1 MNDLEDAEFIEK
13 VSNKVYEH
21 RNKRL
26 RSNSSSKEDDEE
38 IQQIK
43 EIVRSEIDRAI
54 SSIDKSIQMLIS
66 RTDSQ
71 NSKLDKLVSQVDNQ
85 KKVITNIRLEVDTM
99 REDQHKVNSEMK
111 KEIKTNNKDVKTA
124 KGQLIK
130 VQEELEKV
138 KFQNLAMQR
147 KIVDTEA
154 RSRRNNLLFFGIA
167 EGKDEDVEEKVLSFF
182 KDTLNIEGD
191 RSSFGIQRAHRLCAP

>member
-85 KKVITNIRLEVDTM
+85 KKGN
-99 REDQHKVNSEMK
+99 
-111 KEIKTNNKDVKTA
+111 
-124 KGQLIK
+124 
-130 VQEELEKV
+130 
-138 KFQNLAMQR
+138 
-147 KIVDTEA
+147 
-154 RSRRNNLLFFGIA
+154 
-167 EGKDEDVEEKVLSFF
+167 
-182 KDTLNIEGD
+182 
-191 RSSFGIQRAHRLCAP
+191 